1 MTMKG
6 SDDILLLVE
15 MVMND
20 KLSRT
25 ATETNREKVTHKKDR
40 LEVSVVCR
48 S

>member
-6 SDDILLLVE
+6 SDDVLLLVE

-25 ATETNREKVTHKKDR
+25 ATETNHTKRIDSSY
-40 LEVSVVCR
+40 LLSVVHDL
-48 S
+48 